1 MIDDFVTYCKTTNVV
16 DKFINL
22 LKDCQ
27 CNWQIDDCMLLGKAF
42 VFVKLANSDYP
53 TFYFYSLNP
62 NIDYALLVE
71 SLAMLLGMITCLLF
85 NDVLFSLRALYILL
99 FTICLILLK
108 IINFFQFIRRFEV
121 MSSKILKLD
130 LVEFCDSILQLQGN
144 HRG

>member
-1 MIDDFVTYCKTTNVV
+1 
-16 DKFINL
+16 
-22 LKDCQ
+22 
-27 CNWQIDDCMLLGKAF
+27 MLLGKAF